1 MTSGTESYLADLA
14 DDTRQMIDALRAIV
28 RSAAPGAVE
37 TIKWNA
43 PSFAVD
49 GQDRITL
56 GLDRKGAARL
66 VLHCGAK
73 PRAIVD
79 LTALDHGAVAQWP
92 SLDRGVVVFR
102 DLEDIRQR
110 EIAVSALC
118 SRWVAATA

>member
-1 MTSGTESYLADLA
+1 MTSGTETYLDGLA
-14 DDTRQMIDALRAIV
+14 DDARQLIDALRTVV
-28 RSAAPGAVE
+28 RNAVPTAVE

-56 GLDRKGAARL
+56 GLDRKGGARL

-73 PRAIVD
+73 TRASVD
-79 LTALDHGAVAQWP
+79 LTAVDHDSVAQWP

-102 DLEDIRQR
+102 DLEDIRMR
-110 EIAVSALC
+110 EVALTALC
-118 SRWVAATA
+118 SRWVEAAA